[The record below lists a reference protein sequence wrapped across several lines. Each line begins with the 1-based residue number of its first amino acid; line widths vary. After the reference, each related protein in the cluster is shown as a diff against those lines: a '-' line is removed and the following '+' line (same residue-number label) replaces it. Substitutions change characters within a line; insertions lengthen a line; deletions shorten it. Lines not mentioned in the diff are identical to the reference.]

1 MRAIRAMRARDG
13 RGRAALLAIARG
25 EDEVIAKAEL
35 GTLFDGLRAAVTI
48 ADQDF
53 QIRFM
58 NDRAAVYYAEDGGLE
73 LIGKDLLDCHPRD
86 EHKALIRAA
95 YDRYRAGDLTPTRYH
110 HSQKEGEGNAPQS
123 IVHIPL
129 MVEGSFRGLAE
140 LIWNERA
147 DLVFDD

>member
-1 MRAIRAMRARDG
+1 MIDK
-13 RGRAALLAIARG
+13 AA
-25 EDEVIAKAEL
+25 L
-35 GTLFDGLRAAVTI
+35 GTLIDGLRAAVTL
-48 ADQDF
+48 ADEDF

-58 NDRAAVYYAEDGGLE
+58 NDRAEAFYADDGGLE
-73 LIGKDLLDCHPRD
+73 LIGKDLLDCHPRE

-95 YDRYRAGDLTPTRYH
+95 YDRYRAGDLTPTRYY
-110 HSQKEGEGNAPQS
+110 HSQKEEGDAPQS

-129 MVEGSFRGLAE
+129 MVGGDFRGIAE

>member
-1 MRAIRAMRARDG
+1 MD
-13 RGRAALLAIARG
+13 RAALG
-25 EDEVIAKAEL
+25 D
-35 GTLFDGLRAAVTI
+35 LFEGLRAAVTI
-48 ADQDF
+48 ADEDF

-58 NDRAAVYYAEDGGLE
+58 NDRAAAFYAEDGGLE

-110 HSQKEGEGNAPQS
+110 HSEKDGSAPQS

-129 MVEGSFRGLAE
+129 MVGGDFRGIAE

>member
-1 MRAIRAMRARDG
+1 MARES
-13 RGRAALLAIARG
+13 ARG
-25 EDEVIAKAEL
+25 GNAVIDKATL

-58 NDRAAVYYAEDGGLE
+58 NDRAAAIYAEGGGAE
-73 LIGKDLLDCHPRD
+73 LIGKNLLDCHHRD
-86 EHKALIRAA
+86 EHKSMIRAA
-95 YDRYRAGDLTPTRYH
+95 YARYRAGDLTPTRYH
-110 HSQKEGEGNAPQS
+110 AQKEGGTPES

-129 MVEGSFRGLAE
+129 MVEGQFRGIAE

-147 DLVFDD
+147 DLVFDL